1 MALSE
6 RSLKNLSG
14 VHQDLVKVAQRASD
28 MADAAGL
35 AFQITEGLRTEA
47 RQRQL
52 VAAGASTTMK
62 SRHLTG
68 DAFDFVPYVA
78 GEPSWKWPAFWP
90 IVELIEKAA
99 KELGVAIECGAR
111 WRRFPDGPHVQRPWK
126 IPANS
131 N

>member
-6 RSLKNLSG
+6 RSLKNLIG
-14 VHQDLVKVAQRASD
+14 VHEDLVKVAHRAHE
-28 MADAAGL
+28 MAVDAGL
-35 AFQITEGLRTEA
+35 DFTITEGVRALA

-52 VAAGASTTMK
+52 VASGASTTMK

-68 DAFDFVPYVA
+68 DAFDFVPMVG
-78 GEPSWKWPAFWP
+78 GEPNWKWPAFWP

-111 WRRFPDGPHVQRPWK
+111 WRRFADGPHVQRPWK
-126 IPANS
+126 SSRP
-131 N
+131 